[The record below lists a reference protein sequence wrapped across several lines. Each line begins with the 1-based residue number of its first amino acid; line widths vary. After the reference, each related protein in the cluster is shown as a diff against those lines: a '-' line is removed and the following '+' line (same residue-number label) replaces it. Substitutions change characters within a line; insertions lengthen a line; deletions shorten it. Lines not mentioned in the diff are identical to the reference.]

1 MEPDPALAAV
11 KTYNYLR
18 IALAALVLLLYTSV
32 VLEWWAAGRCLQ
44 TSISAYYYTPVHAV
58 FIGVLVTM
66 GVCLVALKGNTD
78 GEDVLMNLA
87 GMLAPGVAFIP
98 TVGCRRSAARR
109 RCSRRTSR
117 PPSPTTC
124 RRCSSPVASSA
135 LVALVDRAPRG
146 RGGPGSAPPTGC
158 GLALSLGVLGGGIV
172 WFFVARDSFIAH
184 GHDAA
189 AIPMFLAIVGV
200 VWLNA
205 RDVQQAVQQ
214 EAVPTTRSR
223 YVAMYRASPSRCWS
237 PWSPTVGH
245 QPRDRST
252 TVVFWVE
259 VVLHQP
265 VRGVLGHPDR
275 RAVEPRP
282 APDLTA
288 ARHGIRP
295 VRGPI
300 VGAWPATSTCTRS
313 TRSPGPSPRRWRCC
327 VRAG

>member
-1 MEPDPALAAV
+1 VVIVETDPALAAV

-98 TVGCRRSAARR
+98 TVGAAQCSSAPLLTPDVPAAVANNMPALFVTGAFVGAVALWIARR
-109 RCSRRTSR
+109 EGGGTGLSTTDRR
-117 PPSPTTC
+117 
-124 RRCSSPVASSA
+124 
-135 LVALVDRAPRG
+135 
-146 RGGPGSAPPTGC
+146 
-158 GLALSLGVLGGGIV
+158 GLALSLGVLGAGVV
-172 WFFVARDSFIAH
+172 WFFVARDGFIAH

-214 EAVPTTRSR
+214 EAVPTTRAR
-223 YVAMYRASPSRCWS
+223 YVAMYRAVAVAMLVSLAA
-237 PWSPTVGH
+237 TVAINLATA
-245 QPRDRST
+245 ST

-259 VVLHQP
+259 VVLISLFAVFWVIQT
-265 VRGVLGHPDR
+265 VELWNRGLR
-275 RAVEPRP
+275 R
-282 APDLTA
+282 T
-288 ARHGIRP
+288 
-295 VRGPI
+295 
-300 VGAWPATSTCTRS
+300 
-313 TRSPGPSPRRWRCC
+313 
-327 VRAG
+327 